1 MANNGY
7 ISSSGIDQVFTTGPY
22 IGAIVTSSYSSG
34 STLLGP
40 TITFYQA
47 FISGSGDDTSSATVN
62 TIIPCSNNNEV
73 FLRYRYDPI
82 ECPTGNCLPP
92 TITSAAVRNCNIAT
106 DYRYFLHFDSGS
118 TNAVYSTIQ
127 YSTVSD
133 FSFNTGSY
141 AVTNSLN
148 NYTSSID
155 VSNLPLLPTKTNPV
169 YFRVFNSCSLGGT
182 SSYSPVVSA
191 SCQIAPPPT
200 TSTFNVRLKNSMA
213 GANSTLYYTF
223 NGSEYSLF
231 SGAITTLAIPTLSS
245 LTIPFRTLKPDG
257 TVNTIICSGS
267 SPTFNGSVTTQLNDN
282 TLTFTGNTVY
292 QSVNTY
298 TSNVYYNSEGTPD
311 ASVVVDRTNWNGA
324 GLLQLDFTDL
334 VPSDSVNPWYYN
346 FTVGGNIPGG
356 GPKILCNL
364 FYNQGYLPKEIWEAD
379 EKFGRLMLRTNK
391 EGLFGYVTWAKPIV
405 NFLTKYPQ
413 YTKYFYSF
421 SKPWS
426 EHMAYKMGVLP
437 KDNKLGKVIHYVGN
451 KFSILVYKLV
461 TSKRRKNKK

>member
-22 IGAIVTSSYSSG
+22 TGAIVTSSYSSG

-40 TITFYQA
+40 TITFYQP
-47 FISGSGDDTSSATVN
+47 FISESRDVIVPCTDPSGN
-62 TIIPCSNNNEV
+62 YPV
-73 FLRYRYDPI
+73 FQRWYYDPI
-82 ECPTGNCLPP
+82 NCPIGNCLAP
-92 TITSAAVRNCNIAT
+92 TIISAAVRNCNRAD
-106 DYRYFLHFDSGS
+106 DYRYWLFFDSGS
-118 TNAVYSTIQ
+118 TSAIYSTIE

-133 FSFNTGSY
+133 FSFNTSSLV
-141 AVTNSLN
+141 VTNSLST
-148 NYTSSID
+148 YTSSIN
-155 VSNLPLLPTKTNPV
+155 VGNLPLLPLKSTPV
-169 YFRVFNSCSLGGT
+169 YFRVFNSCSLGL
-182 SSYSPVVSA
+182 SSYSSIVSA
-191 SCQIAPPPT
+191 SCQIAPPPS
-200 TSTFNVRLKNSMA
+200 TSPFNVRLKNSMI
-213 GANSTLYYTF
+213 GSNNTLYYTHE
-223 NGSEYSLF
+223 GSEYSLF
-231 SGAITTLAIPTLSS
+231 GGSTVNLTISTLSS

-267 SPTFNGSVTTQLNDN
+267 SPNFNGYVTTQLNDN
-282 TLTFTGNTVY
+282 TLTFTGNPVY
-292 QSVNTY
+292 QSVNNY

-311 ASVVVDRTNWNGA
+311 ASVVIDRTLWSG
-324 GLLQLDFTDL
+324 GGVLQIDFTDL
-334 VPSDSVNPWYYN
+334 VPADGVNPWYYN

-405 NFLTKYPQ
+405 NFLTKHPQ

-426 EHMAYKMGVLP
+426 EHMAYRMGVLP

-451 KFSILVYKLV
+451 KFSILVYKLI
-461 TSKRRKNKK
+461 TSKRKRRKK

>member
-1 MANNGY
+1 MPNNGY
-7 ISSSGIDQVFTTGPY
+7 ISSSGINQVFTTGPY
-22 IGAIVTSSYSSG
+22 SGSIVTSSYSSG
-34 STLLGP
+34 SILSGP
-40 TITFYQA
+40 TIGFYQS
-47 FISGSGDDTSSATVN
+47 FISGTRDVIVPCTDPSGN
-62 TIIPCSNNNEV
+62 YPI
-73 FLRYRYDPI
+73 FQRWYYDPVSCSI
-82 ECPTGNCLPP
+82 GGCLPP
-92 TITSAAVRNCNIAT
+92 TISSANVAFCYRAD
-106 DYRYFLHFDSGS
+106 DYRYFLFFDSGS
-118 TNAVYSTIQ
+118 TSAIYSTIE

-148 NYTSSID
+148 NYTSSINI
-155 VSNLPLLPTKTNPV
+155 SNLPLLPLKTTPV
-169 YFRVFNSCSLGGT
+169 YFRVFNSCSLGL
-182 SSYSPVVSA
+182 SPYSNIVSA
-191 SCQIAPPPT
+191 SCQTIVPPT
-200 TSTFNVRLKNSMA
+200 TSTFNVRLKNSMI
-213 GANSTLYYTF
+213 GTNSTLYYTF

-257 TVNTIICSGS
+257 SVSTIICSGS
-267 SPTFNGSVTTQLNDN
+267 SPTFNGSVTTQLNDS
-282 TLTFTGNTVY
+282 TPTFIGSPVY
-292 QSVNTY
+292 QSVNSY

-334 VPSDSVNPWYYN
+334 VPSDGVNPWYYN

-356 GPKILCNL
+356 GPKIICNL
-364 FYNQGYLPKEIWEAD
+364 LYNQGYLPKEIWEAD

-391 EGLFGYVTWAKPIV
+391 EGLFGYVTWAKPVV

-437 KDNKLGKVIHYVGN
+437 KDNKLGKVIHYIGN
-451 KFSILVYKLV
+451 KFSILVYKLI